1 MRNQIEQTEF
11 IKGKFS
17 RYLRSTFDIR
27 DGVSDKEGKSKP
39 VFAVCK
45 KGKNYSAE
53 ERAVTL

>member
-45 KGKNYSAE
+45 
-53 ERAVTL
+53 